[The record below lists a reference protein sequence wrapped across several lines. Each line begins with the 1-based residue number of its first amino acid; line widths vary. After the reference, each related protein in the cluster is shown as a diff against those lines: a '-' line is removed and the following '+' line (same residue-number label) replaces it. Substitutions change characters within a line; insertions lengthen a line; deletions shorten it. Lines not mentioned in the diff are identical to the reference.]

1 MTEWKDIWTLA
12 EVNKHDQLHS
22 VSFELLAWGR
32 SLADDRNCRLCS
44 VVLADKLQD
53 EELQELIY
61 HGADVVYIV
70 KHPQLEHF
78 IPESDGKVLTH
89 LVETYH
95 PEVFIAAATTTG
107 RTVLPYV
114 AVRTRAGLTADC
126 TELSIDPETGN
137 LLQTRPAIGGNIMAT
152 IKTPEARPQM
162 STVRP
167 KSARPLE
174 RDLSRTGEII
184 HVTDVPEEAYQARMK
199 LEKFV
204 TDSSNEMP
212 IEDADIIVSGGKG
225 MANSD
230 NFVILEQLAHELGG
244 AVGVSRAAIDQG
256 WRPYS
261 QQVGLSGK
269 TVAPSLYIA
278 CGISGAVQHIVG
290 MSTAELIIAIN
301 SDTRAPIFD
310 VADVGVVGDLFVMVP
325 LITELIRQEKAKE
338 GQENE

>member
-22 VSFELLAWGR
+22 VSFELLTWGR

-61 HGADVVYIV
+61 HGADVVYVV

-95 PEVFIAAATTTG
+95 PEIFIAAATTTG
-107 RTVLPYV
+107 RTVMPYV
-114 AVRTRAGLTADC
+114 AVRTGAGLTADC

-167 KSARPLE
+167 KSARPLK
-174 RDLSRTGEII
+174 RDLSRIGEII
-184 HVTDVPEEAYQARMK
+184 QVTDVPEEAFQARMK

-204 TDSSNEMP
+204 ADSSNEIP
-212 IEDADIIVSGGKG
+212 IEEADLIVSGGKG
-225 MANSD
+225 MENSD

-244 AVGVSRAAIDQG
+244 AVGVSRAVIDQG

-301 SDTRAPIFD
+301 NDPRAPIFD

-325 LITELIRQEKAKE
+325 MITELIRQEKAKE
-338 GQENE
+338 GQQNE